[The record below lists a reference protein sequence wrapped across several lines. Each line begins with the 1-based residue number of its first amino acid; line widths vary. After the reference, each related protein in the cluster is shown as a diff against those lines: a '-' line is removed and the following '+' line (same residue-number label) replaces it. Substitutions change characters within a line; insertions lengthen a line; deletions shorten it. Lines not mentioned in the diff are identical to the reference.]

1 MFKIRHRQT
10 RGHDISDDPD
20 LEAFRALKRGRRKAE
35 LALQGRPDLDEQE
48 NSDSQASD
56 LDEQENG
63 DSQASPVRIQSKKRG
78 PKPKYRPRYESINDL
93 GTGLESIH
101 PPPLK
106 DSFEPTDSTKHML
119 KSVESIKYS
128 RRRCILYL
136 TLTNGRSVK
145 TDHFLYWR
153 FANAKSK
160 LLIFFKRVNPLSNSV
175 YFNLYRAAGGNV

>member
-1 MFKIRHRQT
+1 MFKKRDRQ
-10 RGHDISDDPD
+10 RSGYDISDDPE
-20 LEAFRALKRGRRKAE
+20 LEAFRSLKRGRRRAE
-35 LALQGRPDLDEQE
+35 LALQGRPDLDK
-48 NSDSQASD
+48 
-56 LDEQENG
+56 QENG
-63 DSQASPVRIQSKKRG
+63 DSQSSPVRIQSKKRG
-78 PKPKYRPRYESINDL
+78 PKPKFRPRYESISDL
-93 GTGLESIH
+93 GTGLEAIH

-106 DSFEPTDSTKHML
+106 DSFEPTDSTMHML

-136 TLTNGRSVK
+136 TLTNGRSVT

-175 YFNLYRAAGGNV
+175 YFNLYRAAGGKQ